1 MEKQGSTFGAAALG
15 TLAGMATGAAAAYA
29 MSGDAALLR
38 RNLRKM
44 ERGAQ
49 RAVHRMEKYL
59 R

>member
-1 MEKQGSTFGAAALG
+1 MQKQGTTYGAAAQG

-49 RAVHRMEKYL
+49 RAVHRMEKHL